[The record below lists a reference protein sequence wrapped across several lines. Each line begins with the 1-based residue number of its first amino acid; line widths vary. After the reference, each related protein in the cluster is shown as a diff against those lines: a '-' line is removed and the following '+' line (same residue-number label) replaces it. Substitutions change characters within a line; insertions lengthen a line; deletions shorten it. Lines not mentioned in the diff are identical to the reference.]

1 MTYQV
6 CEACDVIS
14 FKTTFL
20 VFLNSQNRKVNLKL
34 EKQTKKPGSNKEN
47 GKTKANMTVIIIIKS
62 ISLITFL
69 SDINHNFCNQPTVSF
84 QKQYK
89 KVADKLSAQPRCPS
103 LQKMNQVKNNKKFN
117 KLFVDFNKGEIFS
130 KFSFLWQEVQRG
142 RELFFFLIHFSKST
156 CNFSIHSINTD
167 HS

>member
-103 LQKMNQVKNNKKFN
+103 LQKMNQVKKITKN
-117 KLFVDFNKGEIFS
+117 S
-130 KFSFLWQEVQRG
+130 TSFLLILIKGRYSQNLVSCGRKYRG
-142 RELFFFLIHFSKST
+142 GENFFFSYPLFQKHVQF
-156 CNFSIHSINTD
+156 FNTQ
-167 HS
+167 H